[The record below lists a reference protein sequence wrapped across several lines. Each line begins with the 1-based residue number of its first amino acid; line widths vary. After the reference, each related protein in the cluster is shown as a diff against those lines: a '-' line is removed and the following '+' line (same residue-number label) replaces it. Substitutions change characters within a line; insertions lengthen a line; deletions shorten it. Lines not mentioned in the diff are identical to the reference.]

1 MHTVEFISE
10 RYLSFLAWR
19 PGSIT
24 LSRPVEI
31 ERRVI
36 TRRVNSQR
44 REEDH
49 IDDVERL
56 LKAAFPL

>member
-31 ERRVI
+31 KRRVI
-36 TRRVNSQR
+36 TPRLNSQR
-44 REEDH
+44 RKEE
-49 IDDVERL
+49 
-56 LKAAFPL
+56 